1 MRDTQRP
8 PDDISSAPTIFY
20 LMARYN
26 SRTVIPL
33 DLVCRD
39 YFDHLSPTKLLQKC
53 LRGEIALPIYRAE
66 ASQKGMRGVHIVDLA
81 SYIDKRREAAIQEC
95 KQLCGQE

>member
-1 MRDTQRP
+1 MRDTQP

-33 DLVCRD
+33 DIVCRD
-39 YFDHLSPTKLLQKC
+39 YFAHLSSAKLLQKC
-53 LRGEIALPIYRAE
+53 LRGEIELPIYRAE
-66 ASQKGMRGVHIVDLA
+66 PSQKGMRGVHIVDLA
-81 SYIDKRREAAIQEC
+81 SYIDKRRAAAIKEC
-95 KQLCGQE
+95 KQLCGTD